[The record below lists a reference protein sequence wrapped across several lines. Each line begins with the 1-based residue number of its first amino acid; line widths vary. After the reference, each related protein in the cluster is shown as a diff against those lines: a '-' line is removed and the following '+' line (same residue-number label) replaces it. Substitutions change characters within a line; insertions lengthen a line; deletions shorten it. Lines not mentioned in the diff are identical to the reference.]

1 MVCGIHFIYYATYI
15 HIYYLYVYI
24 YTFLSRVLQYWIPH
38 CEKRVL
44 RWRWVV
50 ELDIPSNDTRP
61 LSGPAQSYIRSK
73 DDAEYR

>member
-1 MVCGIHFIYYATYI
+1 MEYTYTTIYS
-15 HIYYLYVYI
+15 
-24 YTFLSRVLQYWIPH
+24 FFSVLPH

-61 LSGPAQSYIRSK
+61 PSGPAQSYIRSK
-73 DDAEYR
+73 DDAESRQYLGKRQAQRL